1 MKLFYHIGKYFILM
15 TSMFTRPE
23 KLSVYWNRTLDEI
36 IQLGIKSLGLV
47 VVMSFFMGSVLVIQ
61 TATAI
66 DSPLIPRYTVGF
78 TLKQSMILEFSSTI
92 ISLILAGKIGSNIA
106 SELGTMRVSEQI
118 DALDIMGVNS
128 AGYLIAPKIFGAMFV
143 FPIIVVFS
151 MVFGFIGGGFIASTT
166 DLVTLEDYLFGIRS
180 FSEGNDFML
189 FYTLFKSIVFAF
201 LMTSISSYFGYHAR
215 GGALEVGRAS
225 TDAVVYSSIFILF
238 SNVLITQ
245 LLLI

>member
-1 MKLFYHIGKYFILM
+1 
-15 TSMFTRPE
+15 MFTRPE

>member
-1 MKLFYHIGKYFILM
+1 MLM
-15 TSMFTRPE
+15 GSMFTRPE
-23 KLSVYWNRTLDEI
+23 KFSVYWNRTLNEI

-128 AGYLIAPKIFGAMFV
+128 AGYLIAPKIIGAMFV

-166 DLVTLEDYLFGIRS
+166 NLVTLEDYKFGIQS

-189 FYTLFKSIVFAF
+189 FYTLFKAVIFAF
-201 LMTSISSYFGYHAR
+201 LMTSISSYFGYNAK

>member
-1 MKLFYHIGKYFILM
+1 MLM
-15 TSMFTRPE
+15 VSMFSKPE
-23 KLSVYWNRTLDEI
+23 KFSVYWNRTLDEI

-47 VVMSFFMGSVLVIQ
+47 VIMSFFMGSVLVIQ

-66 DSPLIPRYTVGF
+66 DSPLLPRYTVGF

-128 AGYLIAPKIFGAMFV
+128 AGYLIAPKILGGMFV

-151 MVFGFIGGGFIASTT
+151 MVFGFVGGGFIASTT
-166 DLVTLEDYLFGIRS
+166 SLVTLEDYLFGIRS

-201 LMTSISSYFGYHAR
+201 LITSISSYFGYHAR

>member
-1 MKLFYHIGKYFILM
+1 MLM
-15 TSMFTRPE
+15 TSLFTKPE
-23 KLSVYWNRTLDEI
+23 KPSVYWDRTMNEI

-47 VVMSFFMGSVLVIQ
+47 IIMSFFMGSVLVIQ

-66 DSPLIPRYTVGF
+66 DSPLLPRYTVGF

-128 AGYLIAPKIFGAMFV
+128 AGYLIAPKIIGAMMV

-151 MVFGFIGGGFIASTT
+151 MLFGFIGGGFIASTT
-166 DLVTLEDYLFGIRS
+166 NLITLEDYLFGIRS
-180 FSEGNDFML
+180 FSEGNDFMI
-189 FYTLFKSIVFAF
+189 FYTLLKSIVFAF
-201 LMTSISSYFGYHAR
+201 VMTSISSYFGYNAK
-215 GGALEVGRAS
+215 GGALEVGKAS

-238 SNVLITQ
+238 FNVLITQ